1 MNVNYELN
9 AIEFVW
15 DADKAE
21 SKLDKHDGISFERAC
36 TVFFDPFFITKDAS
50 WWDLLINPISLS
62 RCVFA
67 LTLPLVLNGCNQ
79 PKQEAVSQE
88 ATEQET
94 ISEEIV
100 SEKTTSV
107 QTVKTENAKKY
118 NQTTP
123 LQIKY
128 KFKEGQSLGQ
138 TDIASNAWTDENK
151 SKLTGTLNSIDIG
164 EPEAIY
170 LVEGCS

>member
-1 MNVNYELN
+1 M
-9 AIEFVW
+9 
-15 DADKAE
+15 
-21 SKLDKHDGISFERAC
+21 
-36 TVFFDPFFITKDAS
+36 
-50 WWDLLINPISLS
+50 
-62 RCVFA
+62 
-67 LTLPLVLNGCNQ
+67 LNGCNQ

-100 SEKTTSV
+100 SEETTSA
-107 QTVKTENAKKY
+107 QTVETENAKKY

-128 KFKEGQSLGQ
+128 KFKEEQSLGQ

-151 SKLTGTLNSIDIG
+151 SKLTGTLNSIDIS